1 MPKVKP
7 KAKGLALPGQT
18 WEPEPLVKGMDM
30 AEPFWKVKELE
41 DMTRAEWESL
51 CDGCGKC
58 CLYKLED
65 DETGSISFTNVACKL
80 LDAKTCQC
88 SDYKN
93 RKKHVPDCQVFNAKK
108 VRKIHWLPSTCAYRL
123 LAEGKDLPRWHPL
136 VSGSPST
143 VHKAGVS
150 VRNKIVSETKVKNLE
165 DFVVDWIF

>member
-1 MPKVKP
+1 M
-7 KAKGLALPGQT
+7 
-18 WEPEPLVKGMDM
+18 VKGKEMT
-30 AEPFWKVKELE
+30 EPFWKVKELE
-41 DMTRAEWESL
+41 DMSREEWESL

-65 DETGSISFTNVACKL
+65 DETGVISFTNVACKL
-80 LDAKTCQC
+80 LDAKSCQC

-136 VSGSPST
+136 VSGHPST

-150 VRNKIVSETKVKNLE
+150 VRNKIVSETQVKNLE